1 MKSYM
6 QKDTPTKAPLTEE
19 NAFSEEGISQT
30 ESTAGMSDIDDIKLE
45 KSEIEFDKLEE
56 IIRRSEE
63 SSPESQ
69 RAPEEEVEI
78 RVVEEVTAE
87 DN

>member
-6 QKDTPTKAPLTEE
+6 QKDTPTKGQLDEVTI
-19 NAFSEEGISQT
+19 SEEGKSQT

-69 RAPEEEVEI
+69 KAPEEIEI
-78 RVVEEVTAE
+78 RVVEEMTAE